1 MATKLYRDAA
11 FADGRST
18 ALRVGVSVLVEGDR
32 VVWIRP
38 TDGEEEVGSEVEVV
52 DASGTTIVGGMV
64 DCHSHL
70 TLPGGAH
77 WLDHVSDPPQQLIST
92 AEDNGRL
99 LNAAGVRWARDVGAP
114 IGRHPVDGV
123 VRALNLGLREQ
134 WSGRRDRPHVRAA
147 GLFIERSDQTPE
159 GVDQSAWLADVVR
172 LQLDQ
177 GADLIKLYPESGVPQ
192 HMAWS
197 AGEVEAAVEAAHLR
211 GARVTAHAST
221 GDTAAVCVAAGV
233 DSIEHGFVLDDS
245 TAQLMAA
252 RGTALVSTL
261 AVFRSWISFSRTT
274 TLPRFTEAEGR
285 DRILERQETAIAS
298 VRAAHRAGVL
308 IAAGTDFGGGS
319 TRANQLAW
327 EVECLV
333 DAGLEPW
340 EALAA
345 ATWHGGSVI
354 GDPDAGVVREGGPA
368 DFILVHGDPLS
379 DPTALWRVWRVAWAD

>member
-1 MATKLYRDAA
+1 MSMKLFRDAA
-11 FADGRST
+11 FADGRSP
-18 ALRVGVSVLVEGDR
+18 ALRVGVSVLVDNNR

-38 TDGEEEVGSEVEVV
+38 SDGEEEVGSEVEVV
-52 DASGTTIVGGMV
+52 DASGTTIVAGMV

-77 WLDHVSDPPQQLIST
+77 WLDHVSDPPERLIAT

-114 IGRHPVDGV
+114 AGLHPVDGV

-134 WSGRRDRPHVRAA
+134 WSERRDRPHVRAA

-159 GVDQSAWLADVVR
+159 DVDQSASLVAVVR

-177 GADLIKLYPESGVPQ
+177 GADLIKLYPESGFPQ
-192 HMAWS
+192 RLTWS
-197 AGEVEAAVEAAHLR
+197 AGEVEAAVEAAHVR

-221 GDTAAVCVAAGV
+221 GETAAVCVAAGV

-245 TAQLMAA
+245 TARLMAA

-261 AVFRSWISFSRTT
+261 AVFRSWTSFSRTT
-274 TLPRFTEAEGR
+274 TIPRFTEDEGR
-285 DRILERQETAIAS
+285 DRILARQATAVAS

-345 ATWHGGSVI
+345 ATWRGGIVI
-354 GDPDAGVVREGGPA
+354 GDPDAGIVREGGPA

-379 DPTALWRVWRVAWAD
+379 DPTALWRVWRAAWTD